1 MLHETSS
8 SVIQL
13 NDLGA
18 TQVQKMK
25 LFYNDLYEVTLPPGH
40 RFPMQKYRM
49 VRDVLEQDADIS
61 DLVEF
66 SPSPVAS
73 AGDLR
78 TTHDPEYIKR
88 FLCNQLTE
96 RENRNIG
103 FPWSRASVKRAL
115 SSVGGTVAAMHAV
128 CRDGYAAAG
137 HLAGGTHHAF
147 FDRGEGFCV
156 FSDIAV
162 AINVALRDYGE
173 EAGGWLSRVL
183 IVDLDVHQVPPCCSW
198 LVVEGARQE
207 RSVEAGRQRTAGWG
221 NRRGRAA
228 AAATAAKTAVIGA
241 ETAAEAAAAA
251 VTERAAA
258 AAAAARLSVRLRLL
272 LQRQR
277 RQPHQQPQ
285 QHQQPQHQRQ
295 RQ

>member
-1 MLHETSS
+1 MKESRK
-8 SVIQL
+8 
-13 NDLGA
+13 
-18 TQVQKMK
+18 TQAQKMK
-25 LFYNDLYEVTLPPGH
+25 IFYNDLYEVALPPGH

-49 VRDVLEQDADIS
+49 VRELLQQDMDIS

-103 FPWSRASVKRAL
+103 FPWSRAGVKRAL

-173 EAGGWLSRVL
+173 EAGGCLSRVL
-183 IVDLDVHQVPPCCSW
+183 IVDLDVHQVLPCDAARRLREVS
-198 LVVEGARQE
+198 ARQE
-207 RSVEAGRQRTAGWG
+207 QGVEALPVSAHPHP
-221 NRRGRAA
+221 
-228 AAATAAKTAVIGA
+228 
-241 ETAAEAAAAA
+241 
-251 VTERAAA
+251 
-258 AAAAARLSVRLRLL
+258 
-272 LQRQR
+272 QRQAA
-277 RQPHQQPQ
+277 
-285 QHQQPQHQRQ
+285 QRSAKHNSA
-295 RQ
+295 